1 MNLEETNFYNLT
13 DEDLVGYFY
22 VDYELNER
30 VGFFKDKKGNRIDI
44 FIKEAFG
51 NSPHI
56 HLRDHVGNV
65 CRIKLRTNEYQ
76 RDAYEHQHK
85 HKLTTYEKCEFDKYM
100 HSQVDKKPYNNW
112 YRISKIWNENWLS
125 ANPGKNSGIVDL
137 SKDCPDYINLKE
149 PK

>member
-1 MNLEETNFYNLT
+1 
-13 DEDLVGYFY
+13 
-22 VDYELNER
+22 
-30 VGFFKDKKGNRIDI
+30 
-44 FIKEAFG
+44 
-51 NSPHI
+51 
-56 HLRDHVGNV
+56 
-65 CRIKLRTNEYQ
+65 
-76 RDAYEHQHK
+76 
-85 HKLTTYEKCEFDKYM
+85 M